1 MNSLIFG
8 VLVVLYYFI
17 HSLLAN
23 DNIKSRLYKVIPSH
37 YYRLLYTV
45 ISVIGLLYLLQ
56 YYNGLDQNMIF
67 ENYPFIYYVGLAIL
81 ISGVLLI
88 IASLLSF
95 DLFEFIGI
103 KQIAKRS
110 AKLEDNLN
118 TKGLYMLVRHP
129 LYLGFILL
137 FSGLF
142 LFQPNMNILI
152 VSSVSIAYTF
162 IGGYLEEKRLAV
174 QYGTA
179 YTEYQ
184 RTTPFIFP
192 ISKKT

>member
-37 YYRLLYTV
+37 YYRLLYTI
-45 ISVIGLLYLLQ
+45 ISVIGLLYLLK

-67 ENYPFIYYVGLAIL
+67 ENTPFIYYSGLAIL

-88 IASLLSF
+88 NVSLLSF
-95 DLFEFIGI
+95 DLFEFIGF
-103 KQIAKRS
+103 KQITKRS
-110 AKLEDNLN
+110 PKLEDKMN
-118 TKGLYMLVRHP
+118 TTGLYRLVRHP

-142 LFQPNMNILI
+142 LFRPDVNILI

-174 QYGTA
+174 QFGSA
-179 YTEYQ
+179 YKEYQ
-184 RTTPFIFP
+184 KTTPFIFP
-192 ISKKT
+192 VSKKD